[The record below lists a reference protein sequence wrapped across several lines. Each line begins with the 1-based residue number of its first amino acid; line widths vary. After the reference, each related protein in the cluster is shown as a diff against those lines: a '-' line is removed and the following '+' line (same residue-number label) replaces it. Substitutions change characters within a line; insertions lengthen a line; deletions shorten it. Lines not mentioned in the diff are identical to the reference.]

1 MLGTDMILFGSIG
14 FKIVYGIVEIG
25 LMYRK

>member
-1 MLGTDMILFGSIG
+1 MFESDMILFGSIG
-14 FKIVYGIVEIG
+14 FKIVYGIAEIG